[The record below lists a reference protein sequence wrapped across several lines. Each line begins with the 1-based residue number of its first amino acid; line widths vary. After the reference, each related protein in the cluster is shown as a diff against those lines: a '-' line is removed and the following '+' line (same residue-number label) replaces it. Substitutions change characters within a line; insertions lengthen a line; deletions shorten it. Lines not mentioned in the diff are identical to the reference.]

1 MVNVTK
7 QHALRAA
14 NRPTHRITTVWGRK
28 VRVYWYHDLIAG
40 ALLAVL
46 IVASMAAWMAVL

>member
-1 MVNVTK
+1 MLNPKTP
-7 QHALRAA
+7 ALRAA
-14 NRPTHRITTVWGRK
+14 NRPPHRITTVLGRK
-28 VRVYWYHDLIAG
+28 VRVYWYHDLIVG

>member
-1 MVNVTK
+1 MLNLKT
-7 QHALRAA
+7 QALRAA
-14 NRPTHRITTVWGRK
+14 NRPPHRVTTLFGRK

-40 ALLAVL
+40 GLLALL